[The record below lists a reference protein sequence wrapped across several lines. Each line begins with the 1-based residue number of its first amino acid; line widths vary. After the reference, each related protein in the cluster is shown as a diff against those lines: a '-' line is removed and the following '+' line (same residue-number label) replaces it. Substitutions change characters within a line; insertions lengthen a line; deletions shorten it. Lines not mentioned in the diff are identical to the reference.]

1 MSAQSSELLSV
12 IVPCYNEEE
21 GLLAAIERLTAV
33 LGGANIPYEL
43 IFVNDGSRDNTMAI
57 IEKASK
63 KDSRV
68 RGISF
73 SRNFGKEAAMQAG
86 LAYASGA
93 WRLSLI
99 AICSIRQRSS
109 LKCMSFGCVAMTL

>member
-1 MSAQSSELLSV
+1 MSAHSSELLSV

-86 LAYASGA
+86 LA
-93 WRLSLI
+93 RLSLI

>member
-1 MSAQSSELLSV
+1 MQRLIIV
-12 IVPCYNEEE
+12 VPCYNEEE

-68 RGISF
+68 RGT
-73 SRNFGKEAAMQAG
+73 FGA
-86 LAYASGA
+86 
-93 WRLSLI
+93 RI
-99 AICSIRQRSS
+99 
-109 LKCMSFGCVAMTL
+109 